1 MEFFRDT
8 NIDFLGKK
16 WYFLIFSLIFSVAGV
31 LSMAFWHGIP
41 LGVDFRGGTLV
52 YVKYAH
58 TPDPSAIHTEIERA
72 GLKNARVQ
80 RYGQPG
86 NNEVLI
92 ALDIQETS
100 EQALDKGK
108 TQIIQALE
116 SHAAAGQAG
125 PQQLQFVDRRELSFG
140 EGPAS
145 PRIGRRGQPA
155 LHRDSSGIVDY
166 RDKTKSGVLGSI
178 DELKSVADPAVVASL
193 QESFFVSDFGIRNV
207 EIVGPQV
214 GQQLRKQAILAT
226 LYSLGG
232 MLIYLGFR
240 FEWIY
245 GVAAVLTVFHDT
257 LITVGAF
264 SLLNWEISLTVIA
277 AILTLIGYSNNDTIV
292 VFDRIR
298 ENIKLL
304 RREKLADIVNK
315 SINQTLSRTILTAG
329 LTFLTVLALF
339 LFGGEVLHGFSFAL
353 VIGILIGTYSSI
365 AIAAPILVAYQDW
378 RGGGARS
385 RLPCHCGRAAARRS
399 RRKKLRS
406 ESGPS
411 GVKSLTCPQRQE
423 FAEGSSERAGAKRM
437 RSVSKFS

>member
-1 MEFFRDT
+1 MEFFRNT

-16 WYFLIFSLIFSVAGV
+16 WYFLSFSLIFSVAGL

-52 YVKYAH
+52 YVKYSH
-58 TPDPSAIHTEIERA
+58 TPDPDAIHADIDRA
-72 GLKNARVQ
+72 GLKNARMQ
-80 RYGQPG
+80 RYGLAS
-86 NNEVLI
+86 NNELLI
-92 ALDIQETS
+92 QLDIQETS

-116 SHAAAGQAG
+116 GRASSASAGKQDLNNSSSLALANYLLEKDPLHLGMDANPRYTAIAQA
-125 PQQLQFVDRRELSFG
+125 
-140 EGPAS
+140 
-145 PRIGRRGQPA
+145 
-155 LHRDSSGIVDY
+155 IVND
-166 RDKTKSGVLGSI
+166 RDKVKSGVLDSI
-178 DELKSVADPAVVASL
+178 DGLKGVVDPAVVASL
-193 QESFFVSDFGIRNV
+193 GDGFFVSDFGIRNV

-226 LYSLGG
+226 LYSLAG
-232 MLIYLGFR
+232 MLVYLALR

-257 LITVGAF
+257 LITVGVF
-264 SLLNWEISLTVIA
+264 SLLNKEISLTVIA

-304 RREKLADIVNK
+304 RREKLSDIVNK

-339 LFGGEVLHGFSFAL
+339 LFGGEVLRGFSLAL

-378 RGGGARS
+378 RTERG
-385 RLPCHCGRAAARRS
+385 
-399 RRKKLRS
+399 
-406 ESGPS
+406 
-411 GVKSLTCPQRQE
+411 QRPI
-423 FAEGSSERAGAKRM
+423 AMPM
-437 RSVSKFS
+437 RTGTGQNSPKEKIKV

>member
-1 MEFFRDT
+1 M
-8 NIDFLGKK
+8 
-16 WYFLIFSLIFSVAGV
+16 
-31 LSMAFWHGIP
+31 
-41 LGVDFRGGTLV
+41 
-52 YVKYAH
+52 KYAH
-58 TPDPSAIHTEIERA
+58 TPDPSAIHNEIERA

-80 RYGQPG
+80 RYGAPG

-92 ALDIQETS
+92 GLDIQETS
-100 EQALDKGK
+100 EQDLSKGK
-108 TQIIQALE
+108 DQIKQALE
-116 SHAAAGQAG
+116 SNAVAGKQDLNNTSSLAIKNYLLEKDPLQLGSGTEANPRYTAIAQA
-125 PQQLQFVDRRELSFG
+125 
-140 EGPAS
+140 
-145 PRIGRRGQPA
+145 
-155 LHRDSSGIVDY
+155 IVDY
-166 RDKTKSGVLGSI
+166 RDKTKGGVLGSI
-178 DELKSVADPAVVASL
+178 EELKTAADPAVVTSL
-193 QESFFVSDFGIRNV
+193 SDNFFVSDFGIRNV

-304 RREKLADIVNK
+304 RRDRLADIVNK

-339 LFGGEVLHGFSFAL
+339 LFGGEVLRGFSFAL
-353 VIGILIGTYSSI
+353 VVGIRFW
-365 AIAAPILVAYQDW
+365 W
-378 RGGGARS
+378 RTRNGGARRARR
-385 RLPCHCGRAAARRS
+385 RLPCRCDRATAGRS

-406 ESGPS
+406 
-411 GVKSLTCPQRQE
+411 K
-423 FAEGSSERAGAKRM
+423 AGFLA
-437 RSVSKFS
+437 

>member
-1 MEFFRDT
+1 VEFFRDT
-8 NIDFLGKK
+8 SIDFLGKK
-16 WYFLIFSLIFSVAGV
+16 WYFLTFSLIFSVAGV

-58 TPDPSAIHTEIERA
+58 TPNVAAIHAEIERA

-80 RYGQPG
+80 AYDQAH
-86 NNEVLI
+86 NSNEVLI
-92 ALDIQETS
+92 QLDIQETS

-108 TQIIQALE
+108 IQIIQALE
-116 SHAAAGQAG
+116 SHAPAGKQDLNNSSSKTIADYLLEKDPLFLGAGADANPRYTALAQA
-125 PQQLQFVDRRELSFG
+125 
-140 EGPAS
+140 
-145 PRIGRRGQPA
+145 
-155 LHRDSSGIVDY
+155 IVDY

-178 DELKSVADPAVVASL
+178 DELKSVADRAAVASL
-193 QESFFVSDFGIRNV
+193 QDNFYVSDFGIRNV

-214 GQQLRKQAILAT
+214 GQQLRGQAIRAT
-226 LYSLGG
+226 LYSLAG
-232 MLIYLGFR
+232 MLVYLGLR

-298 ENIKLL
+298 ENVKLL
-304 RREKLADIVNK
+304 RRDRLADIVNK

-365 AIAAPILVAYQDW
+365 AIAAPILVAYQEW
-378 RGGGARS
+378 RGERG
-385 RLPCHCGRAAARRS
+385 
-399 RRKKLRS
+399 KKPLAMPLRPG
-406 ESGPS
+406 SGPAQPKEK
-411 GVKSLTCPQRQE
+411 VK
-423 FAEGSSERAGAKRM
+423 
-437 RSVSKFS
+437 V

>member
-16 WYFLIFSLIFSVAGV
+16 WYFLTFSLVFSVAGL

-58 TPDPSAIHTEIERA
+58 TPDPSSIHNEIERA

-80 RYGQPG
+80 RYGQAS

-116 SHAAAGQAG
+116 SHAVSGKQDLNNSSSLTIANYLLEKD
-125 PQQLQFVDRRELSFG
+125 PLQLG
-140 EGPAS
+140 
-145 PRIGRRGQPA
+145 
-155 LHRDSSGIVDY
+155 SGIDANPRYTAIAQAIVNY

-193 QESFFVSDFGIRNV
+193 DNIFFVSDFGIRNV

-214 GQQLRKQAILAT
+214 GGQLRRQAILAT
-226 LYSLGG
+226 LYSLAG
-232 MLIYLGFR
+232 MLIYLALR

-304 RREKLADIVNK
+304 RRDKLADIVNK

-365 AIAAPILVAYQDW
+365 AIAAPILVAYQEW
-378 RGGGARS
+378 RGGRGKPPVAM
-385 RLPCHCGRAAARRS
+385 P
-399 RRKKLRS
+399 LRS
-406 ESGPS
+406 GTGNRPAQPKEK
-411 GVKSLTCPQRQE
+411 VK
-423 FAEGSSERAGAKRM
+423 
-437 RSVSKFS
+437 V